1 MQVEAGDDGYIWAYN
16 CTNTAQDL
24 ALAVLMALGDHCA
37 MQVEIDRVDA
47 ALQRS
52 DTIDDLADH
61 MLEGLVGDMGAWLR
75 GGPGDGMQR
84 PFLLFRFGDEAAD
97 RDVHRL
103 EARVHRRALGQR
115 RHERKSVAEGKRVSV
130 RVGLGGGRIIKK

>member
-1 MQVEAGDDGYIWAYN
+1 
-16 CTNTAQDL
+16 
-24 ALAVLMALGDHCA
+24 MALGDHGA

-47 ALQRS
+47 ALQRGHAV
-52 DTIDDLADH
+52 DDLADD

-103 EARVHRRALGQR
+103 EGRVDRRALGQR
-115 RHERKSVAEGKRVSV
+115 RPALAADELVERRLLRRSEEHPSEIQS
-130 RVGLGGGRIIKK
+130 LMRISYVVFCFNNKNTTT